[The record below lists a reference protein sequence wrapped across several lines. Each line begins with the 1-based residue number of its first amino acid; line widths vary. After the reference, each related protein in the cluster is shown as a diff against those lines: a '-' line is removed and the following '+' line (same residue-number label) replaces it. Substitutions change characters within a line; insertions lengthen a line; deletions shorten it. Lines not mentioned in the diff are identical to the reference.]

1 MGYKEVRNMLEKGIN
16 PNTIDEYG
24 NTDHQNYRGDTA
36 AHYAFAYGY
45 KLLAEY
51 ILSKGAD
58 DRLKNELGLR
68 CYQGISTCKTG
79 VKKGSGNEKKSP
91 PTLQSISKKHHHK
104 AD

>member
-1 MGYKEVRNMLEKGIN
+1 MLVAAQNGSKRLVKTALRYN
-16 PNTIDEYG
+16 G
-24 NTDHQNYRGDTA
+24 NIDHQNYRGNTA

-45 KLLAEY
+45 QLLAEY

-79 VKKGSGNEKKSP
+79 VKKGSGNEKRKSTS
-91 PTLQSISKKHHHK
+91 TLQKISKKRHHK